1 MLSTYAFEGQNVRV
15 IVDEQGEPHFV
26 GKDVCDVLGYA
37 NGADAI
43 SRHCKG
49 VVKRYPL
56 MTTGG
61 QQELRV
67 LSEPDVLR
75 LVINCAL
82 PAGDRFERL
91 VFEEILPTIR
101 RTGSYSLITPPN
113 FAAALRLAADQAEE
127 IAAQREQLQ
136 LAAPAVDFVAKFVD
150 STGLKGFRQVCK
162 LLNANEA
169 EFRLFLES
177 KKIMYKLGGEWTPHA
192 QHLDTG
198 RFSVKAGTSE
208 VSGHAFNSAR
218 FTAKG
223 VNWVAGE
230 WAKHKLESQMEVA
243 L

>member
-1 MLSTYAFEGQNVRV
+1 MMTSREIAELT
-15 IVDEQGEPHFV
+15 
-26 GKDVCDVLGYA
+26 GKQ
-37 NGADAI
+37 
-43 SRHCKG
+43 HQH
-49 VVKRYPL
+49 VKRDIENLLTELQINVSSFGRIYLDTMNREQTEFALDRDLTENLLMGYSAPL
-56 MTTGG
+56 RRAVLARLR
-61 QQELRV
+61 EL
-67 LSEPDVLR
+67 
-75 LVINCAL
+75 
-82 PAGDRFERL
+82 
-91 VFEEILPTIR
+91 EELAKPVAPVATI
-101 RTGSYSLITPPN
+101 PPN
-113 FAAALRLAADQAEE
+113 YATALRLAADQAEE

-136 LAAPAVDFVAKFVD
+136 LAAPAVAFVEKFVD

-169 EFRLFLES
+169 EFRLFLEA

-198 RFSVKAGTSE
+198 RFSVKAGTSD

-230 WAKHKLESQMEVA
+230 WAKFKLESQMEVA